1 MNCGVFGNMKKN
13 IIVLSFI
20 LMFSLILCLVFGF
33 MLNVTFEVSKN
44 SVIVYKILT
53 GFELFVKYLP
63 VFIIASFILTFSVH
77 FGQHCEGSV
86 VRFSQAMVERFKMI
100 MIFSLVLTF
109 VITMSNEVFGTLI
122 NRKKQT
128 IVEKQKILNEYLKV
142 GNNLFDNGFY
152 ERAKRYGNVALK
164 LQPNSKKAIDLID
177 RSEVEIQRQENSNLR
192 FKIYESVEDA
202 EKVDKVVINPEQI
215 NEVYSYYLKAKAAYD
230 KKEWFNAHFFAET
243 GISLA
248 TPKDPNLE
256 ELKKISNS
264 AWNNLSEYHDLEKSE
279 DQQIFDKKYEGYLA
293 LVQKDDLKAYY
304 LFKQLYMSSR
314 QMQYDPDVKFY
325 LEIAEN
331 RVNEKSFF
339 IDETFEL
346 ESFELE
352 SFENANDIYF
362 ACNYKDG
369 TKDLV
374 YFKGMTSV
382 EETGNSVQY
391 LRDLTIVTI
400 DNEGNFY
407 RKMNVP
413 YAKVLPVSVKNIS
426 PSVKQLMGIENDVET
441 IPYIMLK
448 SIERER
454 ENSEVF
460 PVYTYVDGSVG
471 NKPEYLL
478 LSMPYE
484 HFLMLE
490 KLKNDVT
497 SIPLGELLNLAR
509 ISEEYGFPQEMFSQT
524 FIDRIFYPVWI
535 LILFILI
542 ATFAWNNR
550 VGNGQYFK
558 LTWVFAFPEFLV
570 ISYTFYKLSMF
581 IFKLM
586 NFTLL
591 GIFGFLNA
599 CIAAVIVYFVIMVL
613 AGVKFLACKTRS

>member
-1 MNCGVFGNMKKN
+1 MKKN

-20 LMFSLILCLVFGF
+20 LIFSLILCLVIGF
-33 MLNVTFEVSKN
+33 VLNVPFEVSKN
-44 SVIVYKILT
+44 SVFLYKILT
-53 GFELFVKYLP
+53 GLELFVKYLP

-77 FGQHCEGSV
+77 FGQHCEGSI
-86 VRFSQAMVERFKMI
+86 VRFSQAMVERFKKI
-100 MIFSLVLTF
+100 MIFSLMLTF
-109 VITMSNEVFGTLI
+109 IITMSNEVFGTLI
-122 NRKKQT
+122 NRKKQS
-128 IVEKQKILNEYLKV
+128 IIESQKILNEYLKV
-142 GNNLFDNGFY
+142 GNNLFNNGFY
-152 ERAKRYGNVALK
+152 ERAKRYGNVALT
-164 LQPNSKKAIDLID
+164 LQPNSKEAVDLID
-177 RSEVEIQRQENSNLR
+177 RAEVEIQRNENSNLR
-192 FKIYESVEDA
+192 FKIYESVEEA

-215 NEVYSYYLKAKAAYD
+215 NEVYSYYLKAKDAYD

-256 ELKKISNS
+256 DLKKISNS
-264 AWNNLSEYHDLEKSE
+264 AWNNLSEYHNLEKNE
-279 DQQIFDKKYEGYLA
+279 EQQIFDKKYEGYLA

-314 QMQYDPDVKFY
+314 QMQSDPDVKFY

-346 ESFELE
+346 ESFE
-352 SFENANDIYF
+352 NANDIYF

-374 YFKGMTSV
+374 YFKGMTCV

-391 LRDLTIVTI
+391 LRDLTIITI

-413 YAKVLPVSVKNIS
+413 YAKVLPVSVKNIP
-426 PSVKQLMGIENDVET
+426 PSVKQLMGIEDDVES
-441 IPYIMLK
+441 IPYLMLK

-460 PVYTYVDGSVG
+460 PVYTYSDGSVG

-490 KLKNDVT
+490 NFKNNVT
-497 SIPLGELLNLAR
+497 SIPLPQLLKLAK
-509 ISEEYGFPQEMFSQT
+509 ISEQYGFLEEMFTQSCL
-524 FIDRIFYPVWI
+524 DRLFYPIWI
-535 LILFILI
+535 LILFLLI
-542 ATFAWNNR
+542 STFAWNNR
-550 VGNGQYFK
+550 VGSGQYFK
-558 LTWVFAFPEFLV
+558 LTWVFAFPEFLL
-570 ISYTFYKLSMF
+570 ISYVFYKLSMF
-581 IFKLM
+581 IFKLI

-591 GIFGFLNA
+591 GVFGFLNA
-599 CIAAVIVYFVIMVL
+599 CISALIFYLVMMVL

>member
-1 MNCGVFGNMKKN
+1 MKKN

-20 LMFSLILCLVFGF
+20 LIFSLIVCLIIGF
-33 MLNVTFEVSKN
+33 VLNVPFEVSKN
-44 SVIVYKILT
+44 SVFLYKILT
-53 GFELFVKYLP
+53 GLELFVKYLP

-77 FGQHCEGSV
+77 FGQHCEGSI
-86 VRFSQAMVERFKMI
+86 VRFSQAMVERFKKI
-100 MIFSLVLTF
+100 MIFSLMLTF
-109 VITMSNEVFGTLI
+109 IITMSNEVFGTLI
-122 NRKKQT
+122 NRKKQS
-128 IVEKQKILNEYLKV
+128 IIESQKILNEYLKV
-142 GNNLFDNGFY
+142 GNNLFNNGFY
-152 ERAKRYGNVALK
+152 ERAKRYGNVALT
-164 LQPNSKKAIDLID
+164 LQPNSKEAVDLID
-177 RSEVEIQRQENSNLR
+177 RAEVEIQRNENSNLR

-215 NEVYSYYLKAKAAYD
+215 NEVYSYYLKAKDAYD

-256 ELKKISNS
+256 DLKKISNS
-264 AWNNLSEYHDLEKSE
+264 AWNNLSEYHNLEKNE
-279 DQQIFDKKYEGYLA
+279 EQQIFDKKYEGYLA

-314 QMQYDPDVKFY
+314 QMQSDPDVKFY

-346 ESFELE
+346 ESFE
-352 SFENANDIYF
+352 NANDIYF

-374 YFKGMTSV
+374 YFKGMTCV

-391 LRDLTIVTI
+391 LRDLTIITI

-413 YAKVLPVSVKNIS
+413 YAKVLPVSVKNIP
-426 PSVKQLMGIENDVET
+426 PSVKQLMGIEDDVES
-441 IPYIMLK
+441 IPYLMLK

-460 PVYTYVDGSVG
+460 PVYTYSDGSVG

-490 KLKNDVT
+490 NFKNNVT
-497 SIPLGELLNLAR
+497 SIPLPQLLKLAK
-509 ISEEYGFPQEMFSQT
+509 ISEQYGFLEEMFTQSCL
-524 FIDRIFYPVWI
+524 DRLFYPIWI
-535 LILFILI
+535 LILFLLI
-542 ATFAWNNR
+542 STFAWNNR

-570 ISYTFYKLSMF
+570 ISYVFYKLSMF
-581 IFKLM
+581 IFKLI

-591 GIFGFLNA
+591 GVFGFLNA
-599 CIAAVIVYFVIMVL
+599 CISALIFYLVMMVL

>member
-1 MNCGVFGNMKKN
+1 MKKN

-20 LMFSLILCLVFGF
+20 LIFSLIVCLIIGF
-33 MLNVTFEVSKN
+33 VLNVPFEVSKN
-44 SVIVYKILT
+44 SVFLYKILT
-53 GFELFVKYLP
+53 GLELFVKYLP

-77 FGQHCEGSV
+77 FGQHCEGSI
-86 VRFSQAMVERFKMI
+86 VRFSQAMVERFKKI
-100 MIFSLVLTF
+100 MIFSLILTF
-109 VITMSNEVFGTLI
+109 IITMSNEVFGTLI
-122 NRKKQT
+122 NRKKQS
-128 IVEKQKILNEYLKV
+128 IIESQKILNEYLKV
-142 GNNLFDNGFY
+142 GNNLFNNGFY
-152 ERAKRYGNVALK
+152 ERAKRYGNVALT
-164 LQPNSKKAIDLID
+164 LQPNSKEAVDLID
-177 RSEVEIQRQENSNLR
+177 RAEVEIQRNENSNLR

-215 NEVYSYYLKAKAAYD
+215 NEVYSYYLKAKDAYD

-256 ELKKISNS
+256 DLKKISNS
-264 AWNNLSEYHDLEKSE
+264 AWNNLSEYHNLEKNE
-279 DQQIFDKKYEGYLA
+279 EQQIFDKKYEGYLA

-314 QMQYDPDVKFY
+314 QMQSDPDVKFY

-346 ESFELE
+346 ESFE
-352 SFENANDIYF
+352 NANDIYF

-374 YFKGMTSV
+374 YFKGMTCV

-391 LRDLTIVTI
+391 LRDLTIITI

-413 YAKVLPVSVKNIS
+413 YAKVLPVSVKNIP
-426 PSVKQLMGIENDVET
+426 PSVKQLMGIEDDVES
-441 IPYIMLK
+441 IPYLMLK

-460 PVYTYVDGSVG
+460 PVYTYSDGSVG

-490 KLKNDVT
+490 NFKNNVT
-497 SIPLGELLNLAR
+497 SIPLPQLLKLAK
-509 ISEEYGFPQEMFSQT
+509 ISEQYGFLEEMFTQSCL
-524 FIDRIFYPVWI
+524 DRLFYPIWI
-535 LILFILI
+535 LILFLLI
-542 ATFAWNNR
+542 STFAWNNR
-550 VGNGQYFK
+550 VGSGQYFK

-570 ISYTFYKLSMF
+570 ISYVFYKLSMF
-581 IFKLM
+581 IFKLI

-591 GIFGFLNA
+591 GVFGFLNA
-599 CIAAVIVYFVIMVL
+599 CISALIFYLVMMVL

>member
-304 LFKQLYMSSR
+304 IFKQLYMSSR
-314 QMQYDPDVKFY
+314 QLQSDPDVKFY

-339 IDETFEL
+339 IDET
-346 ESFELE
+346 FELE

-570 ISYTFYKLSMF
+570 ISYIFYKLSMF

-599 CIAAVIVYFVIMVL
+599 CIAAVIVYFVIMVF

>member
-1 MNCGVFGNMKKN
+1 MKKN

-20 LMFSLILCLVFGF
+20 LIFSLIVCLIIGF
-33 MLNVTFEVSKN
+33 VLNVPFEVSKN
-44 SVIVYKILT
+44 SVFLYKILT
-53 GFELFVKYLP
+53 GLELFVKYLP

-77 FGQHCEGSV
+77 FGQHCEGSI
-86 VRFSQAMVERFKMI
+86 VRFSQAMVERFKKI
-100 MIFSLVLTF
+100 MIFSLMLTF
-109 VITMSNEVFGTLI
+109 IITMSNEVFGTLI
-122 NRKKQT
+122 NRKKQS
-128 IVEKQKILNEYLKV
+128 IIESQKILNEYLKV
-142 GNNLFDNGFY
+142 GNNLFNNGFY
-152 ERAKRYGNVALK
+152 ERAKRYGNVALT
-164 LQPNSKKAIDLID
+164 LQPNSKEAVDLID
-177 RSEVEIQRQENSNLR
+177 RAEVEIQRNENSNLR

-215 NEVYSYYLKAKAAYD
+215 NEVYSYYLKAKDAYD

-256 ELKKISNS
+256 DLKKISNS
-264 AWNNLSEYHDLEKSE
+264 AWNNLSEYHNLEKNE
-279 DQQIFDKKYEGYLA
+279 EQQIFDKKYEGYLA

-314 QMQYDPDVKFY
+314 QMQSDPDVKFY

-346 ESFELE
+346 ESFE
-352 SFENANDIYF
+352 NANDIYF

-374 YFKGMTSV
+374 YFKGMTCV
-382 EETGNSVQY
+382 QETGNSVQY
-391 LRDLTIVTI
+391 LRDLTIITI

-413 YAKVLPVSVKNIS
+413 YAKVLPVSVKNIP
-426 PSVKQLMGIENDVET
+426 PSVKQLMGIEDDVES
-441 IPYIMLK
+441 IPYLMLK

-460 PVYTYVDGSVG
+460 PVYTYSDGSVG

-490 KLKNDVT
+490 NFKNNVT
-497 SIPLGELLNLAR
+497 SIPLPQLLKLAK
-509 ISEEYGFPQEMFSQT
+509 ISEQYGFLEEMFTQSCL
-524 FIDRIFYPVWI
+524 DRLFYPIWI
-535 LILFILI
+535 LILFLLI
-542 ATFAWNNR
+542 STFAWNNR
-550 VGNGQYFK
+550 VGSGQYFK
-558 LTWVFAFPEFLV
+558 LTWVFAFPEFLL
-570 ISYTFYKLSMF
+570 ISYVFYKLSMF
-581 IFKLM
+581 IFKLI

-591 GIFGFLNA
+591 GVFGFLNA
-599 CIAAVIVYFVIMVL
+599 CISALIFYLVMMVL

>member
-1 MNCGVFGNMKKN
+1 MKKN

-20 LMFSLILCLVFGF
+20 LIFSLIVCLIIGF
-33 MLNVTFEVSKN
+33 VLNVPFEVSKN
-44 SVIVYKILT
+44 SVFLYKILT
-53 GFELFVKYLP
+53 GLELFVKYLP

-77 FGQHCEGSV
+77 FGQHCEGSI
-86 VRFSQAMVERFKMI
+86 VRFSQAMVERFKKI
-100 MIFSLVLTF
+100 MIFSLMLTF
-109 VITMSNEVFGTLI
+109 IITMSNEVFGTLI
-122 NRKKQT
+122 NRKKQS
-128 IVEKQKILNEYLKV
+128 IIESQKILNEYLKV
-142 GNNLFDNGFY
+142 GNNLFNNGFY
-152 ERAKRYGNVALK
+152 ERAKRYGNVALT
-164 LQPNSKKAIDLID
+164 LQPNSKEAVDLID
-177 RSEVEIQRQENSNLR
+177 RAEVEIQRNENSNLR
-192 FKIYESVEDA
+192 FKIYESVEEA

-215 NEVYSYYLKAKAAYD
+215 NEVYSYYLKAKDAYD

-256 ELKKISNS
+256 DLKKISNS
-264 AWNNLSEYHDLEKSE
+264 AWNNLSEYHNLEKNE
-279 DQQIFDKKYEGYLA
+279 EQQIFDKKYEGYLA

-314 QMQYDPDVKFY
+314 QMQSDPDVKFY

-346 ESFELE
+346 ESFE
-352 SFENANDIYF
+352 NANDIYF

-374 YFKGMTSV
+374 YFKGMTCV
-382 EETGNSVQY
+382 QETGNSVQY
-391 LRDLTIVTI
+391 LRDLTIITI

-413 YAKVLPVSVKNIS
+413 YAKVLPVSVKNIP
-426 PSVKQLMGIENDVET
+426 PSVKQLMGIEDDVES
-441 IPYIMLK
+441 IPYLMLK

-460 PVYTYVDGSVG
+460 PVYTYSDESVG

-490 KLKNDVT
+490 NFKNNVT
-497 SIPLGELLNLAR
+497 SIPLPQLLKLAK
-509 ISEEYGFPQEMFSQT
+509 ISEQYGFLEEMFTQSCL
-524 FIDRIFYPVWI
+524 DRLFYPIWI
-535 LILFILI
+535 LILFLLI
-542 ATFAWNNR
+542 STFAWNNR
-550 VGNGQYFK
+550 VGSGQYFK
-558 LTWVFAFPEFLV
+558 LTWVFAFPEFLL
-570 ISYTFYKLSMF
+570 ISYVFYKLSMF
-581 IFKLM
+581 IFKLI

-591 GIFGFLNA
+591 GVFGFLNA
-599 CIAAVIVYFVIMVL
+599 CISALIFYLVMMIL

>member
-1 MNCGVFGNMKKN
+1 MKKN

-20 LMFSLILCLVFGF
+20 LIFSLIVCLIIGF
-33 MLNVTFEVSKN
+33 VLNVPFEVSKN
-44 SVIVYKILT
+44 SVFLYKILT
-53 GFELFVKYLP
+53 GLELFVKYLP

-77 FGQHCEGSV
+77 FGQHCEGSI
-86 VRFSQAMVERFKMI
+86 VRFSQAMVERFKKI
-100 MIFSLVLTF
+100 MIFSLMLTF
-109 VITMSNEVFGTLI
+109 IITMSNEVFGTLI
-122 NRKKQT
+122 NRKKQS
-128 IVEKQKILNEYLKV
+128 IIENQKILNEYLKV
-142 GNNLFDNGFY
+142 GNNLFNNGFY
-152 ERAKRYGNVALK
+152 ERAKRYGNVALT
-164 LQPNSKKAIDLID
+164 LQPNSKEAVDLID
-177 RSEVEIQRQENSNLR
+177 RAEVEIQRNENSNLR
-192 FKIYESVEDA
+192 FKIYESVEEA

-215 NEVYSYYLKAKAAYD
+215 NEVYSYYLKAKDAYD

-256 ELKKISNS
+256 DLKKISNS
-264 AWNNLSEYHDLEKSE
+264 AWNNLSEYHNLEKNE
-279 DQQIFDKKYEGYLA
+279 EQQIFDKKYEGYLA

-314 QMQYDPDVKFY
+314 QMQSDPDVKFY

-346 ESFELE
+346 ESFE
-352 SFENANDIYF
+352 NANDIYF

-374 YFKGMTSV
+374 YFKGMTCV

-391 LRDLTIVTI
+391 LRDLTIITI

-413 YAKVLPVSVKNIS
+413 YAKVLPVSVKNIP
-426 PSVKQLMGIENDVET
+426 PSVKQLMGIEDDVES
-441 IPYIMLK
+441 IPYLMLK

-460 PVYTYVDGSVG
+460 PVYTYSDGSVG

-490 KLKNDVT
+490 NFKNNVT
-497 SIPLGELLNLAR
+497 SIPLPQLLKLAK
-509 ISEEYGFPQEMFSQT
+509 ISEQYGFLEEMFTQSCL
-524 FIDRIFYPVWI
+524 DRLFYPIWI
-535 LILFILI
+535 LILFLLI
-542 ATFAWNNR
+542 STFAWNNR
-550 VGNGQYFK
+550 VGSGQYFK
-558 LTWVFAFPEFLV
+558 LTWVFAFPEFLL
-570 ISYTFYKLSMF
+570 ISYVFYKLSMF
-581 IFKLM
+581 IFKLI

-591 GIFGFLNA
+591 GVFGFLNA
-599 CIAAVIVYFVIMVL
+599 CISALIFYLVMMIL

>member
-314 QMQYDPDVKFY
+314 QMQSDPDVKFY

-339 IDETFEL
+339 IDET
-346 ESFELE
+346 FELE

-509 ISEEYGFPQEMFSQT
+509 ISEEYGFPQEMFSQA
-524 FIDRIFYPVWI
+524 FMDRIFYPIWI
-535 LILFILI
+535 LILFLLI

-599 CIAAVIVYFVIMVL
+599 CIAAVIVYFVIMIL

>member
-1 MNCGVFGNMKKN
+1 MKKN

-20 LMFSLILCLVFGF
+20 LIFSLIVCLIIGF
-33 MLNVTFEVSKN
+33 VLNVPFEVSKN
-44 SVIVYKILT
+44 SVFLYKILT
-53 GFELFVKYLP
+53 GLELFVKYLP

-77 FGQHCEGSV
+77 FGQHCEGSI
-86 VRFSQAMVERFKMI
+86 VRFSQAMVERFKKI
-100 MIFSLVLTF
+100 MIFSLMLTF
-109 VITMSNEVFGTLI
+109 IITMSNEVFGTLI
-122 NRKKQT
+122 NRKKQS
-128 IVEKQKILNEYLKV
+128 IIESQKILNEYLKV
-142 GNNLFDNGFY
+142 GNNLFNNGFY
-152 ERAKRYGNVALK
+152 ERAKRYGNVALT
-164 LQPNSKKAIDLID
+164 LQPNSKEAVDLID
-177 RSEVEIQRQENSNLR
+177 RAEVEIQRNENSNLR
-192 FKIYESVEDA
+192 FKIYESVEEA

-215 NEVYSYYLKAKAAYD
+215 NEVYSYYLKAKDAYD

-256 ELKKISNS
+256 DLKKISNS
-264 AWNNLSEYHDLEKSE
+264 AWNNLSEYHNLEKNE
-279 DQQIFDKKYEGYLA
+279 EQQIFDKKYEGYLA

-314 QMQYDPDVKFY
+314 QMQSDPDVKFY

-346 ESFELE
+346 ESFE
-352 SFENANDIYF
+352 NANDIYF
-362 ACNYKDG
+362 ACNYNDG

-374 YFKGMTSV
+374 YFKGMTCV
-382 EETGNSVQY
+382 QETGNSVQY
-391 LRDLTIVTI
+391 LRDLTIITI

-413 YAKVLPVSVKNIS
+413 YAKVLPVSVKNIP
-426 PSVKQLMGIENDVET
+426 PSVKQLMGIEDDVES
-441 IPYIMLK
+441 IPYLMLK

-460 PVYTYVDGSVG
+460 PVYTYSDGSVG

-490 KLKNDVT
+490 NFKNNVT
-497 SIPLGELLNLAR
+497 SIPLPQLLKLAK
-509 ISEEYGFPQEMFSQT
+509 ISEQYGFLEEMFTQSCL
-524 FIDRIFYPVWI
+524 DRLFYPIWI
-535 LILFILI
+535 LILFLLI
-542 ATFAWNNR
+542 STFAWNNR

-570 ISYTFYKLSMF
+570 ISYVFYKLSMF
-581 IFKLM
+581 IFKLI

-591 GIFGFLNA
+591 GVFGFLNA
-599 CIAAVIVYFVIMVL
+599 CISALIFYLVMMVL

>member
-1 MNCGVFGNMKKN
+1 MKKN

-20 LMFSLILCLVFGF
+20 LIFSLIVCLIIGF
-33 MLNVTFEVSKN
+33 VLNVPFEVSKN
-44 SVIVYKILT
+44 SVFLYKILT
-53 GFELFVKYLP
+53 GLELFVKYLP

-77 FGQHCEGSV
+77 FGQHCEGSI
-86 VRFSQAMVERFKMI
+86 VRFSQAMVERFKKI
-100 MIFSLVLTF
+100 MIFSLMLTF
-109 VITMSNEVFGTLI
+109 IITMSNEVFGTLI
-122 NRKKQT
+122 NRKKQS
-128 IVEKQKILNEYLKV
+128 IIESQKILNEYLKV
-142 GNNLFDNGFY
+142 GNNLFNNGFY
-152 ERAKRYGNVALK
+152 ERAKRYGNVALT
-164 LQPNSKKAIDLID
+164 LQPNSKEAVDLID
-177 RSEVEIQRQENSNLR
+177 RAEVEIQRNENSNLR

-215 NEVYSYYLKAKAAYD
+215 NEVYSYYLKAKDAYD

-256 ELKKISNS
+256 DLKKISNS
-264 AWNNLSEYHDLEKSE
+264 AWNNLSEYHNLEKNE
-279 DQQIFDKKYEGYLA
+279 EQQIFDKKFEGYLA

-314 QMQYDPDVKFY
+314 QMQSDPDVKFY

-346 ESFELE
+346 ESFE
-352 SFENANDIYF
+352 NANDIYF

-374 YFKGMTSV
+374 YFKGMTCV

-391 LRDLTIVTI
+391 LRDLTIITI

-413 YAKVLPVSVKNIS
+413 YAKVLPVSVKNIP
-426 PSVKQLMGIENDVET
+426 PSVKQLMGIEDDVES
-441 IPYIMLK
+441 IPYLMLK

-460 PVYTYVDGSVG
+460 PVYTYSDGSVG

-490 KLKNDVT
+490 NFKNNVT
-497 SIPLGELLNLAR
+497 SIPLPQLLKLAK
-509 ISEEYGFPQEMFSQT
+509 ISEQYGFLEEMFTQSCL
-524 FIDRIFYPVWI
+524 DRLFYPIWI
-535 LILFILI
+535 LILFLLI
-542 ATFAWNNR
+542 STFAWNNR
-550 VGNGQYFK
+550 VGSGQYFK

-570 ISYTFYKLSMF
+570 ISYVFYKLSMF
-581 IFKLM
+581 IFKLI

-591 GIFGFLNA
+591 GVFGFLNA
-599 CIAAVIVYFVIMVL
+599 CISALIFYLVMMVL

>member
-1 MNCGVFGNMKKN
+1 MKKN

-20 LMFSLILCLVFGF
+20 LIFSLIVCLIIGF
-33 MLNVTFEVSKN
+33 VLNVPFEVSKN
-44 SVIVYKILT
+44 SVFLYKILT
-53 GFELFVKYLP
+53 GLELFVKYLP

-77 FGQHCEGSV
+77 FGQHCEGSI
-86 VRFSQAMVERFKMI
+86 VRFSQAMVERFKKI
-100 MIFSLVLTF
+100 MIFSLMLTF
-109 VITMSNEVFGTLI
+109 IITMSNEVFGTLI
-122 NRKKQT
+122 NRKKQS
-128 IVEKQKILNEYLKV
+128 IIESQKILNEYLKV
-142 GNNLFDNGFY
+142 GNNLFNNGFY
-152 ERAKRYGNVALK
+152 ERAKRYGNVALT
-164 LQPNSKKAIDLID
+164 LQPNSKEAVDLID
-177 RSEVEIQRQENSNLR
+177 RAEVEIQRNENSNLR
-192 FKIYESVEDA
+192 FKIYESVEEA

-215 NEVYSYYLKAKAAYD
+215 NEVYSYYLKAKDAYD

-256 ELKKISNS
+256 DLKKISNS
-264 AWNNLSEYHDLEKSE
+264 AWNNLSEYHNLEKNE
-279 DQQIFDKKYEGYLA
+279 EQQIFDKKYEGYLA

-314 QMQYDPDVKFY
+314 QMQSDPDVKFY

-346 ESFELE
+346 ESFE
-352 SFENANDIYF
+352 NANDIYF
-362 ACNYKDG
+362 ACNYNDG

-374 YFKGMTSV
+374 YFKGMTCV
-382 EETGNSVQY
+382 QETGNSVQY
-391 LRDLTIVTI
+391 LRDLTIITI

-413 YAKVLPVSVKNIS
+413 YAKVLPVSVKNIP
-426 PSVKQLMGIENDVET
+426 PSVKQLMGIEDDVES
-441 IPYIMLK
+441 IPYLMLK

-460 PVYTYVDGSVG
+460 PVYTYSDGSVG

-490 KLKNDVT
+490 NFKNNVT
-497 SIPLGELLNLAR
+497 SIPLPQLLKLAK
-509 ISEEYGFPQEMFSQT
+509 ISEQYGFLEEMFTQSCL
-524 FIDRIFYPVWI
+524 DRLFYPIWI
-535 LILFILI
+535 LILFLLI
-542 ATFAWNNR
+542 STFAWNNR
-550 VGNGQYFK
+550 VGSGQYFK

-570 ISYTFYKLSMF
+570 ISYVFYKLSMF
-581 IFKLM
+581 IFKLI

-591 GIFGFLNA
+591 GVFGFLNA
-599 CIAAVIVYFVIMVL
+599 CISALIFYLVMMIL

>member
-1 MNCGVFGNMKKN
+1 MKKN

-20 LMFSLILCLVFGF
+20 LIFSLIVCLIIGF
-33 MLNVTFEVSKN
+33 VLNVPFEVSKN
-44 SVIVYKILT
+44 SVFLYKILT
-53 GFELFVKYLP
+53 GLELFVQYLP

-77 FGQHCEGSV
+77 FGQHCEGSI
-86 VRFSQAMVERFKMI
+86 VRFSQAMVERFKKI
-100 MIFSLVLTF
+100 MIFSLMLTF
-109 VITMSNEVFGTLI
+109 IITMSNEVFGTLI
-122 NRKKQT
+122 NRKKQS
-128 IVEKQKILNEYLKV
+128 IIESQKILNEYLKV
-142 GNNLFDNGFY
+142 GNNLFNNGFY
-152 ERAKRYGNVALK
+152 ERAKRYGNVALT
-164 LQPNSKKAIDLID
+164 LQPNSKEAVDLID
-177 RSEVEIQRQENSNLR
+177 RAEVEIQRNENSNLR

-215 NEVYSYYLKAKAAYD
+215 NEVYSYYLKAKDAYD

-256 ELKKISNS
+256 DLKKISNS
-264 AWNNLSEYHDLEKSE
+264 AWNNLSEYHNLEKNE
-279 DQQIFDKKYEGYLA
+279 EQQIFDKKYEGYLA

-314 QMQYDPDVKFY
+314 QMQSDPDVKFY

-346 ESFELE
+346 ESFE
-352 SFENANDIYF
+352 NANDIYF

-374 YFKGMTSV
+374 YFKGMTCV
-382 EETGNSVQY
+382 QETGNSVQY
-391 LRDLTIVTI
+391 LRDLTIITI

-413 YAKVLPVSVKNIS
+413 YAKVLPVSVKNIP
-426 PSVKQLMGIENDVET
+426 PSVKQLMGIEDDVES
-441 IPYIMLK
+441 IPYLMLK

-460 PVYTYVDGSVG
+460 PVYTYSDGSVG

-490 KLKNDVT
+490 NFKNNVT
-497 SIPLGELLNLAR
+497 SIPLPQLLKLAK
-509 ISEEYGFPQEMFSQT
+509 ISEQYGFLEEMFTQSCL
-524 FIDRIFYPVWI
+524 DRLFYPIWI
-535 LILFILI
+535 LILFLLI
-542 ATFAWNNR
+542 STFAWNNR
-550 VGNGQYFK
+550 VGSGQYFK
-558 LTWVFAFPEFLV
+558 LTWVFAFPEFLL
-570 ISYTFYKLSMF
+570 ISYVFYKLSMF
-581 IFKLM
+581 IFKLI

-591 GIFGFLNA
+591 GVFGFLNA
-599 CIAAVIVYFVIMVL
+599 CISALIFYLVMMVL

>member
-1 MNCGVFGNMKKN
+1 MKKN

-20 LMFSLILCLVFGF
+20 LIFSLIVCLIIGF
-33 MLNVTFEVSKN
+33 VLNVPFEVSKN
-44 SVIVYKILT
+44 SVFLYKILT
-53 GFELFVKYLP
+53 GLELFVKYLP

-77 FGQHCEGSV
+77 FGQHCEGSI
-86 VRFSQAMVERFKMI
+86 VRFSQAMVERFKKI
-100 MIFSLVLTF
+100 MIFSLMLTF
-109 VITMSNEVFGTLI
+109 IITMSNEVFGTLI
-122 NRKKQT
+122 NRKKQS
-128 IVEKQKILNEYLKV
+128 IIESQKILNEYLKV
-142 GNNLFDNGFY
+142 GNNLFNNGFY
-152 ERAKRYGNVALK
+152 ERAKRYGNVALT
-164 LQPNSKKAIDLID
+164 LQPNSKEAVDLID
-177 RSEVEIQRQENSNLR
+177 RAEVEIQRNENSNLR
-192 FKIYESVEDA
+192 FKIYESVEEA

-215 NEVYSYYLKAKAAYD
+215 NEVYSYYLKAKDAYD

-256 ELKKISNS
+256 DLKKISNS
-264 AWNNLSEYHDLEKSE
+264 AWNNLSEYHNLEKNE
-279 DQQIFDKKYEGYLA
+279 EQQIFDKKYEGYLA

-314 QMQYDPDVKFY
+314 QMQSDPDVKFY

-346 ESFELE
+346 ESFE
-352 SFENANDIYF
+352 NANDIYF

-374 YFKGMTSV
+374 YFKGMTCV

-391 LRDLTIVTI
+391 LRDLTIITI

-413 YAKVLPVSVKNIS
+413 YAKVLPVSVKNIP
-426 PSVKQLMGIENDVET
+426 PSVKQLMGIEDDVES
-441 IPYIMLK
+441 IPYLMLK

-460 PVYTYVDGSVG
+460 PVYTYSDGSVG

-490 KLKNDVT
+490 NFKNDVT
-497 SIPLGELLNLAR
+497 SIPLPQLLKLAK
-509 ISEEYGFPQEMFSQT
+509 ISEQYGFLEEMFTQSCL
-524 FIDRIFYPVWI
+524 DRLFYPIWI
-535 LILFILI
+535 LILFLLI
-542 ATFAWNNR
+542 STFAWNNR
-550 VGNGQYFK
+550 VGSGQYFK

-570 ISYTFYKLSMF
+570 ISYVFYKLSMF
-581 IFKLM
+581 IFKLI

-591 GIFGFLNA
+591 GVFGFLNA
-599 CIAAVIVYFVIMVL
+599 CISALIFYLVMMIL

>member
-1 MNCGVFGNMKKN
+1 MKKN

-20 LMFSLILCLVFGF
+20 LIFSLIVCLIIGF
-33 MLNVTFEVSKN
+33 VLNVPFEVSKN
-44 SVIVYKILT
+44 SVFLYKILT
-53 GFELFVKYLP
+53 GLELFVKYLP

-77 FGQHCEGSV
+77 FGQHCEGSI
-86 VRFSQAMVERFKMI
+86 VRFSQAMIERFKKI
-100 MIFSLVLTF
+100 MIFSLMLTF
-109 VITMSNEVFGTLI
+109 IITMSNEVFGTLI
-122 NRKKQT
+122 NRKKQS
-128 IVEKQKILNEYLKV
+128 IIESQKILNEYLKV
-142 GNNLFDNGFY
+142 GNNLFNNGFY
-152 ERAKRYGNVALK
+152 ERAKRYGNVALT
-164 LQPNSKKAIDLID
+164 LQPNSKEAVDLID
-177 RSEVEIQRQENSNLR
+177 RAEVEIQRNENSNLR

-215 NEVYSYYLKAKAAYD
+215 NEVYSYYLKAKDAYD

-256 ELKKISNS
+256 DLKKISNS
-264 AWNNLSEYHDLEKSE
+264 AWNNLSEYHNLEKNE
-279 DQQIFDKKYEGYLA
+279 EQQIFDKKYEGYLA

-314 QMQYDPDVKFY
+314 QMQSDPDVKFY

-346 ESFELE
+346 ESFE
-352 SFENANDIYF
+352 NANDIYF

-374 YFKGMTSV
+374 YFKGMTCV

-391 LRDLTIVTI
+391 LRDLTIITI

-413 YAKVLPVSVKNIS
+413 YAKVLPVSVKNIP
-426 PSVKQLMGIENDVET
+426 PSVKQLMGIEDDVES
-441 IPYIMLK
+441 IPYLMLK

-460 PVYTYVDGSVG
+460 PVYTYSDGSVG

-490 KLKNDVT
+490 NFKNNVT
-497 SIPLGELLNLAR
+497 SIPLPQLLKLAK
-509 ISEEYGFPQEMFSQT
+509 ISEQYGFLEEMFTQSCL
-524 FIDRIFYPVWI
+524 DRLFYPIWI
-535 LILFILI
+535 LILFLLI
-542 ATFAWNNR
+542 STFAWNNR

-570 ISYTFYKLSMF
+570 ISYVFYKLSMF
-581 IFKLM
+581 IFKLI

-591 GIFGFLNA
+591 GVFGFLNA
-599 CIAAVIVYFVIMVL
+599 CISALIFYLVMMIL

>member
-1 MNCGVFGNMKKN
+1 MKKN

-20 LMFSLILCLVFGF
+20 LIFSLIVCLIIGF
-33 MLNVTFEVSKN
+33 VLNVPFEVSKN
-44 SVIVYKILT
+44 SVFLYKILT
-53 GFELFVKYLP
+53 GLELFVQYLP

-77 FGQHCEGSV
+77 FGQHCEGSI
-86 VRFSQAMVERFKMI
+86 VRFSQAMVERFKKI
-100 MIFSLVLTF
+100 MIFSLMLTF
-109 VITMSNEVFGTLI
+109 IITMSNEVFGTLI
-122 NRKKQT
+122 NRKKQS
-128 IVEKQKILNEYLKV
+128 IIESQKILNEYLKV
-142 GNNLFDNGFY
+142 GNNLFNNGFY
-152 ERAKRYGNVALK
+152 ERAKRYGNVALT
-164 LQPNSKKAIDLID
+164 LQPNSKEAVDLID
-177 RSEVEIQRQENSNLR
+177 RAEVEIQRNENSNLR

-215 NEVYSYYLKAKAAYD
+215 NEVYSYYLKAKDAYD

-256 ELKKISNS
+256 DLKKISNS
-264 AWNNLSEYHDLEKSE
+264 AWNNLSEYHNLEKNE
-279 DQQIFDKKYEGYLA
+279 EQQIFDKKYEGYLA

-314 QMQYDPDVKFY
+314 QMQSDPDVKFY

-346 ESFELE
+346 ESFE
-352 SFENANDIYF
+352 NANDIYF

-374 YFKGMTSV
+374 YFKGMTCV

-391 LRDLTIVTI
+391 LRDLTIITI

-413 YAKVLPVSVKNIS
+413 YAKVLPVSVKNIP
-426 PSVKQLMGIENDVET
+426 PSVKQLMGIEDDVES
-441 IPYIMLK
+441 IPYLMLK

-460 PVYTYVDGSVG
+460 PVYTYSDGSVG

-490 KLKNDVT
+490 NFKNNVT
-497 SIPLGELLNLAR
+497 SIPLPQLLKLAK
-509 ISEEYGFPQEMFSQT
+509 ISEQYGFLEEMFTQSCL
-524 FIDRIFYPVWI
+524 DRLFYPIWT
-535 LILFILI
+535 LILFLLI
-542 ATFAWNNR
+542 STFAWNNR
-550 VGNGQYFK
+550 VGSGQYFK
-558 LTWVFAFPEFLV
+558 LTWVFAFPEFLL
-570 ISYTFYKLSMF
+570 ISYVFYKLSMF
-581 IFKLM
+581 IFKLI

-591 GIFGFLNA
+591 GVFGFLNA
-599 CIAAVIVYFVIMVL
+599 CISALIFYLVMMVL

>member
-1 MNCGVFGNMKKN
+1 MKKN

-20 LMFSLILCLVFGF
+20 LIFSLIVCLIIGF
-33 MLNVTFEVSKN
+33 VLNVPFEVSKN
-44 SVIVYKILT
+44 SVFLYKILT
-53 GFELFVKYLP
+53 GLELFVKYLP

-77 FGQHCEGSV
+77 FGQHCEGSI
-86 VRFSQAMVERFKMI
+86 VRFSQAMVERFKKI
-100 MIFSLVLTF
+100 MIFSLMLTF
-109 VITMSNEVFGTLI
+109 IITMSNEVFGTLI
-122 NRKKQT
+122 NRKKQS
-128 IVEKQKILNEYLKV
+128 IIESQKILNEYLKV
-142 GNNLFDNGFY
+142 GNNLFNNGFY
-152 ERAKRYGNVALK
+152 ERAKRYGNVALT
-164 LQPNSKKAIDLID
+164 LQPNSKEAVDLID
-177 RSEVEIQRQENSNLR
+177 RAEVEIQRNENSNLR

-215 NEVYSYYLKAKAAYD
+215 NEVYSYYLKAKDAYD

-256 ELKKISNS
+256 DLKKISNS
-264 AWNNLSEYHDLEKSE
+264 AWNNLSEYHNLEKNE
-279 DQQIFDKKYEGYLA
+279 EQQIFDKKYEGYLA

-314 QMQYDPDVKFY
+314 QMQSDPDVKFY

-346 ESFELE
+346 ESFE
-352 SFENANDIYF
+352 NANDIYF

-374 YFKGMTSV
+374 YFKGMTCV

-391 LRDLTIVTI
+391 LRDLTIITI

-413 YAKVLPVSVKNIS
+413 YAKVLPVSVKNIP
-426 PSVKQLMGIENDVET
+426 PSVKQLMGIEDDVES
-441 IPYIMLK
+441 IPYLMLK

-460 PVYTYVDGSVG
+460 PVYTYSDGSVG

-490 KLKNDVT
+490 NFKNNVT
-497 SIPLGELLNLAR
+497 SIPLPQLLKLAK
-509 ISEEYGFPQEMFSQT
+509 ISEQYGFLEEMFTQSCL
-524 FIDRIFYPVWI
+524 DRLFYPIWI
-535 LILFILI
+535 LILFLLI
-542 ATFAWNNR
+542 STFAWNNR
-550 VGNGQYFK
+550 VGSGQYFK

-570 ISYTFYKLSMF
+570 ISYVFYKLSMF
-581 IFKLM
+581 IFKLI

-591 GIFGFLNA
+591 GVFGFLNA
-599 CIAAVIVYFVIMVL
+599 CISALIFYLVMMVL

>member
-1 MNCGVFGNMKKN
+1 MKKN

-20 LMFSLILCLVFGF
+20 LIFSLIVCLIIGF
-33 MLNVTFEVSKN
+33 VLNVPFEVSKN
-44 SVIVYKILT
+44 SVFFYKILT
-53 GFELFVKYLP
+53 GLELFVQYLP

-77 FGQHCEGSV
+77 FGQHCEGSI
-86 VRFSQAMVERFKMI
+86 VRFSQAMVERFKKI
-100 MIFSLVLTF
+100 MIFSLMLTF
-109 VITMSNEVFGTLI
+109 IITMSNEVFGTLI
-122 NRKKQT
+122 NRKKQS
-128 IVEKQKILNEYLKV
+128 IIESQKILNEYLKV
-142 GNNLFDNGFY
+142 GNNLFNNGFY
-152 ERAKRYGNVALK
+152 ERAKRYGNVALT
-164 LQPNSKKAIDLID
+164 LQPNSKEAVDLID
-177 RSEVEIQRQENSNLR
+177 RAEVEIQRNENSNLR

-215 NEVYSYYLKAKAAYD
+215 NEVYSYYLKAKDAYD

-256 ELKKISNS
+256 DLKKISNS
-264 AWNNLSEYHDLEKSE
+264 AWNNLSEYHNLEKNE
-279 DQQIFDKKYEGYLA
+279 KQQIFDKKYEGYLA

-314 QMQYDPDVKFY
+314 QMQSDPDVKFY

-346 ESFELE
+346 ESFE
-352 SFENANDIYF
+352 NANDIYF

-374 YFKGMTSV
+374 YFKGMTCV

-391 LRDLTIVTI
+391 LRDLTIITI

-413 YAKVLPVSVKNIS
+413 YAKVLPVSVKNIP
-426 PSVKQLMGIENDVET
+426 PSVKQLMGIEDDVES
-441 IPYIMLK
+441 IPYLMLK

-460 PVYTYVDGSVG
+460 PVYTYSDGSVG

-490 KLKNDVT
+490 NFKNNVT
-497 SIPLGELLNLAR
+497 SIPLPQLLKLAK
-509 ISEEYGFPQEMFSQT
+509 ISEQYGFLEEMFTQSCL
-524 FIDRIFYPVWI
+524 DRLFYPIWI
-535 LILFILI
+535 LILFLLI
-542 ATFAWNNR
+542 STFAWNNR
-550 VGNGQYFK
+550 VGSGQYFK

-570 ISYTFYKLSMF
+570 ISYVFYKLSMF
-581 IFKLM
+581 IFKLI

-591 GIFGFLNA
+591 GVFGFLNA
-599 CIAAVIVYFVIMVL
+599 CISALIFYLVMMVL

>member
-1 MNCGVFGNMKKN
+1 MKKN

-20 LMFSLILCLVFGF
+20 LIFSLIVCLIIGF
-33 MLNVTFEVSKN
+33 VLNVPFEVSKN
-44 SVIVYKILT
+44 SVFLYKILT
-53 GFELFVKYLP
+53 GLELFVKYLP

-77 FGQHCEGSV
+77 FGQHCEGSI
-86 VRFSQAMVERFKMI
+86 VRFSQAMVERFKKI
-100 MIFSLVLTF
+100 MIFSLMLTF
-109 VITMSNEVFGTLI
+109 IITMSNEVFGTLI
-122 NRKKQT
+122 NRKKQS
-128 IVEKQKILNEYLKV
+128 IIESQKILNEYLKV
-142 GNNLFDNGFY
+142 GNNLFNNGFY
-152 ERAKRYGNVALK
+152 ERAKRYGNVALT
-164 LQPNSKKAIDLID
+164 LQPNSKEAVDLID
-177 RSEVEIQRQENSNLR
+177 RAEVEIQRNENSNLR

-215 NEVYSYYLKAKAAYD
+215 NEVYSYYLKAKDAYD

-256 ELKKISNS
+256 DLKKISNS
-264 AWNNLSEYHDLEKSE
+264 AWNNLSEYHNLEKNE
-279 DQQIFDKKYEGYLA
+279 EQQIFDKKYEGYLA

-314 QMQYDPDVKFY
+314 QMQSDPDVKFY

-346 ESFELE
+346 ESFE
-352 SFENANDIYF
+352 NANDIYF

-374 YFKGMTSV
+374 YFKGMTCV
-382 EETGNSVQY
+382 QETGNSVQY
-391 LRDLTIVTI
+391 LRDLTIITI

-413 YAKVLPVSVKNIS
+413 YAKVLPVSVKNIP
-426 PSVKQLMGIENDVET
+426 PSVKQLMGIEDDVES
-441 IPYIMLK
+441 IPYLMLK

-460 PVYTYVDGSVG
+460 PVYTYSDGSVG

-490 KLKNDVT
+490 NFKNNVT
-497 SIPLGELLNLAR
+497 SIPLPQLLKLAK
-509 ISEEYGFPQEMFSQT
+509 ISEQYGFLEEMFTQSCL
-524 FIDRIFYPVWI
+524 DRLFYPIWI
-535 LILFILI
+535 LILFLLI
-542 ATFAWNNR
+542 STFAWNNR
-550 VGNGQYFK
+550 VGSGQYFK

-570 ISYTFYKLSMF
+570 ISYVFYKLSMF
-581 IFKLM
+581 IFKLI

-591 GIFGFLNA
+591 GVFGFLNA
-599 CIAAVIVYFVIMVL
+599 CISALIFYLVMMVL

>member
-1 MNCGVFGNMKKN
+1 MKKN

-20 LMFSLILCLVFGF
+20 LIFSLIVCLIIGF
-33 MLNVTFEVSKN
+33 VLNVPFEVSKN
-44 SVIVYKILT
+44 SVFLYKILT
-53 GFELFVKYLP
+53 GLELFVKYLP

-77 FGQHCEGSV
+77 FGQHCEGSII
-86 VRFSQAMVERFKMI
+86 RFSQAMVERFKKI
-100 MIFSLVLTF
+100 MIFSLMLTF
-109 VITMSNEVFGTLI
+109 IITMSNEVFGTLI
-122 NRKKQT
+122 NRKKQS
-128 IVEKQKILNEYLKV
+128 IIESQKILNEYLKV
-142 GNNLFDNGFY
+142 GNNLFNNGFY
-152 ERAKRYGNVALK
+152 ERAKRYGNVALT
-164 LQPNSKKAIDLID
+164 LQPNSKEAVDLID
-177 RSEVEIQRQENSNLR
+177 RAEVEIQRNENSNLR

-215 NEVYSYYLKAKAAYD
+215 NEVYSYYLKAKDAYD

-248 TPKDPNLE
+248 TSKDPNLE
-256 ELKKISNS
+256 DLKKISNS
-264 AWNNLSEYHDLEKSE
+264 AWNNLSEYHNLEKNE
-279 DQQIFDKKYEGYLA
+279 EQQIFDKKYEGYLA

-314 QMQYDPDVKFY
+314 QMQSDPDVKFY

-346 ESFELE
+346 ESFE
-352 SFENANDIYF
+352 NANDIYF

-374 YFKGMTSV
+374 YFKGMTCV

-391 LRDLTIVTI
+391 LRDLTIITI

-413 YAKVLPVSVKNIS
+413 YAKVLPVSVKNIP
-426 PSVKQLMGIENDVET
+426 PSVKQLMGIEDDVES
-441 IPYIMLK
+441 IPYLMLK

-460 PVYTYVDGSVG
+460 PVYTYSDGSVG

-490 KLKNDVT
+490 NFKNNVT
-497 SIPLGELLNLAR
+497 SIPLPQLLKLAK
-509 ISEEYGFPQEMFSQT
+509 ISEQYGFLEEMFTQSCL
-524 FIDRIFYPVWI
+524 DRLFYPIWI
-535 LILFILI
+535 LILFLLI
-542 ATFAWNNR
+542 STFAWNNR

-570 ISYTFYKLSMF
+570 ISYVFYKLSMF
-581 IFKLM
+581 IFKLI

-591 GIFGFLNA
+591 GVFGFLNA
-599 CIAAVIVYFVIMVL
+599 CISALIFYLVMMIL

>member
-1 MNCGVFGNMKKN
+1 MKKN

-20 LMFSLILCLVFGF
+20 LIFSLIVCLIIGF
-33 MLNVTFEVSKN
+33 VLNVPFEVSKN
-44 SVIVYKILT
+44 SVFLYKILT
-53 GFELFVKYLP
+53 GLELFVKYLP
-63 VFIIASFILTFSVH
+63 VFIIAAFILTFSVH
-77 FGQHCEGSV
+77 FGHHCEGSI
-86 VRFSQAMVERFKMI
+86 VRFSQAMVERFKKI
-100 MIFSLVLTF
+100 MIFSLMLTF
-109 VITMSNEVFGTLI
+109 IITMSNEVFGTLI
-122 NRKKQT
+122 NRKKQS
-128 IVEKQKILNEYLKV
+128 IIESQKILNEYLKV
-142 GNNLFDNGFY
+142 GNNLFNNGFY
-152 ERAKRYGNVALK
+152 ERAKRYGNVALT
-164 LQPNSKKAIDLID
+164 LQPNSKEAVDLID
-177 RSEVEIQRQENSNLR
+177 RAEVEIQRNENSNLR

-215 NEVYSYYLKAKAAYD
+215 NEVYSYYLKAKDAYD

-256 ELKKISNS
+256 DLKKISNS
-264 AWNNLSEYHDLEKSE
+264 AWNNLSEYHNLEKNE
-279 DQQIFDKKYEGYLA
+279 EQQIFDKKYEGYLA

-314 QMQYDPDVKFY
+314 QMQSDPDVKFY

-346 ESFELE
+346 ESFE
-352 SFENANDIYF
+352 NANDIYF

-374 YFKGMTSV
+374 YFKGMTCV
-382 EETGNSVQY
+382 QETGNSVQY
-391 LRDLTIVTI
+391 LRDLTIITI

-413 YAKVLPVSVKNIS
+413 YAKVLPVSVKNIP
-426 PSVKQLMGIENDVET
+426 PSVKQLMGIEDDVES
-441 IPYIMLK
+441 IPYLMLK

-460 PVYTYVDGSVG
+460 PVYTYSDGSVG

-490 KLKNDVT
+490 NFKNNVT
-497 SIPLGELLNLAR
+497 SIPLPQLLKLAK
-509 ISEEYGFPQEMFSQT
+509 ISEQYGFLEEMFTQSCL
-524 FIDRIFYPVWI
+524 DRLFYPIWI
-535 LILFILI
+535 LILFLLI
-542 ATFAWNNR
+542 STFAWNNR
-550 VGNGQYFK
+550 VGSGQYFK

-570 ISYTFYKLSMF
+570 ISYVFYKLSMF
-581 IFKLM
+581 IFKLI

-591 GIFGFLNA
+591 GVFGFLNA
-599 CIAAVIVYFVIMVL
+599 CISALIFYLVMMVL

>member
-1 MNCGVFGNMKKN
+1 MKKN

-20 LMFSLILCLVFGF
+20 LIFSLIVCLIIGF
-33 MLNVTFEVSKN
+33 VLNVPFEVSKN
-44 SVIVYKILT
+44 SVFLYKILT
-53 GFELFVKYLP
+53 GLELFVKYLP

-77 FGQHCEGSV
+77 FGQHCEGSI
-86 VRFSQAMVERFKMI
+86 VRFSQAMVERFKKI
-100 MIFSLVLTF
+100 MIFSLMLTF
-109 VITMSNEVFGTLI
+109 IITMSNEVFGTLI
-122 NRKKQT
+122 NRKKQS
-128 IVEKQKILNEYLKV
+128 IIESQKILNEYLKV
-142 GNNLFDNGFY
+142 GNNLFNNGFY
-152 ERAKRYGNVALK
+152 ERAKRYGNVALT
-164 LQPNSKKAIDLID
+164 LQPNSKEAVDLID
-177 RSEVEIQRQENSNLR
+177 RAEVEIQRNENSNLR
-192 FKIYESVEDA
+192 FKIYESVEEA

-215 NEVYSYYLKAKAAYD
+215 NEVYSYYLKAKDAYD

-256 ELKKISNS
+256 DLKKISNS
-264 AWNNLSEYHDLEKSE
+264 AWNNLSEYHNIEKNE
-279 DQQIFDKKYEGYLA
+279 EQQIFDKKYEGYLA

-314 QMQYDPDVKFY
+314 QMQSDPDVKFY

-346 ESFELE
+346 ESFE
-352 SFENANDIYF
+352 NANDIYF
-362 ACNYKDG
+362 ACNYNDG

-374 YFKGMTSV
+374 YFKGMTCV
-382 EETGNSVQY
+382 QETGNSVQY
-391 LRDLTIVTI
+391 LRDLTIITI

-413 YAKVLPVSVKNIS
+413 YAKVLPVSVKNIP
-426 PSVKQLMGIENDVET
+426 PSVKQLMGIEDDVES
-441 IPYIMLK
+441 IPYLMLK

-460 PVYTYVDGSVG
+460 PVYTYSDGSVG

-490 KLKNDVT
+490 NFKNNVT
-497 SIPLGELLNLAR
+497 SIPLPQLLKLAK
-509 ISEEYGFPQEMFSQT
+509 ISEQYGFLEEMFTQSCL
-524 FIDRIFYPVWI
+524 DRLFYPIWI
-535 LILFILI
+535 LILFLLI
-542 ATFAWNNR
+542 STFAWNNR
-550 VGNGQYFK
+550 VGSGQYFK
-558 LTWVFAFPEFLV
+558 LTWVFAFPEFLL
-570 ISYTFYKLSMF
+570 ISYVFYKLSMF
-581 IFKLM
+581 IFKLI

-591 GIFGFLNA
+591 GVFGFLNA
-599 CIAAVIVYFVIMVL
+599 CISALIFYLVMMVL

>member
-1 MNCGVFGNMKKN
+1 MKRN
-13 IIVLSFI
+13 IIVLSFV
-20 LMFSLILCLVFGF
+20 LTFSLIACVVIGF
-33 MLNVTFEVSKN
+33 VLDVPFEVSKN
-44 SVIVYKILT
+44 SVFLYKILT
-53 GFELFVKYLP
+53 GLELFVKYLP

-77 FGQHCEGSV
+77 FGQHCEGSII
-86 VRFSQAMVERFKMI
+86 RFSQAMVERFKKI
-100 MIFSLVLTF
+100 MIFSLMLTF
-109 VITMSNEVFGTLI
+109 IITMSNEVFGTLI
-122 NRKKQT
+122 NRKKQS
-128 IVEKQKILNEYLKV
+128 IIESQKILNEYLKV
-142 GNNLFDNGFY
+142 GNNLFNNGFY
-152 ERAKRYGNVALK
+152 ERAKRYGNVALT
-164 LQPNSKKAIDLID
+164 LQPNSKEAVDLID
-177 RSEVEIQRQENSNLR
+177 RAEVEIQRNENSNLR
-192 FKIYESVEDA
+192 FKIYESVEEA

-215 NEVYSYYLKAKAAYD
+215 NEVYSYYLKAKDAYD

-256 ELKKISNS
+256 DLKKISNS
-264 AWNNLSEYHDLEKSE
+264 AWNNLSEYHNLEKNE
-279 DQQIFDKKYEGYLA
+279 EQQIFDKKYEGYLA

-314 QMQYDPDVKFY
+314 QMQSDPDVKFY

-346 ESFELE
+346 ESFE
-352 SFENANDIYF
+352 NANDIYF

-374 YFKGMTSV
+374 YFKGMTCV

-391 LRDLTIVTI
+391 LRDLTIITI

-413 YAKVLPVSVKNIS
+413 YAKVLPVSVKNIP
-426 PSVKQLMGIENDVET
+426 PSVKQWMGSEDDVES
-441 IPYIMLK
+441 IPYLMLK

-460 PVYTYVDGSVG
+460 PVYTYSDGSVG

-478 LSMPYE
+478 FSMPYE

-490 KLKNDVT
+490 NFKNNVT
-497 SIPLGELLNLAR
+497 SIPLPQLLKLAK
-509 ISEEYGFPQEMFSQT
+509 ISEQYGFLEEMFTQSCL
-524 FIDRIFYPVWI
+524 DRLFYPIWI
-535 LILFILI
+535 LILFLLI
-542 ATFAWNNR
+542 STFAWNNR
-550 VGNGQYFK
+550 VGSGQYFK

-570 ISYTFYKLSMF
+570 ISYVFYKLSMF
-581 IFKLM
+581 IFKLI

-591 GIFGFLNA
+591 GVFGFLNA
-599 CIAAVIVYFVIMVL
+599 CISALIFYLVMMVL

>member
-1 MNCGVFGNMKKN
+1 MKKN

-20 LMFSLILCLVFGF
+20 LIFSLIVCLIIGF
-33 MLNVTFEVSKN
+33 VLNVPFEVSKN
-44 SVIVYKILT
+44 SVFLYKILT
-53 GFELFVKYLP
+53 GLELFVKYLP

-77 FGQHCEGSV
+77 FGQHCEGSII
-86 VRFSQAMVERFKMI
+86 RFSQAMVERFKKI
-100 MIFSLVLTF
+100 MIFSLMLTF
-109 VITMSNEVFGTLI
+109 IITMSNEVFGTLI
-122 NRKKQT
+122 NRKKQS
-128 IVEKQKILNEYLKV
+128 IIESQKILNEYLKV
-142 GNNLFDNGFY
+142 GNNLFNNGFY
-152 ERAKRYGNVALK
+152 ERAKRYGNVALT
-164 LQPNSKKAIDLID
+164 LQPNSKEAVDLID
-177 RSEVEIQRQENSNLR
+177 RAEVEIQRNENSNLR

-215 NEVYSYYLKAKAAYD
+215 NEVYSYYLKAKDAYD

-256 ELKKISNS
+256 DLKKISNS
-264 AWNNLSEYHDLEKSE
+264 AWNNLGEYHNLEKNE
-279 DQQIFDKKYEGYLA
+279 EQQIFDKKYEGYLA

-314 QMQYDPDVKFY
+314 QMQSDPDVRFY

-339 IDETFEL
+339 IDET
-346 ESFELE
+346 FELE

-374 YFKGMTSV
+374 YFKGMTCV
-382 EETGNSVQY
+382 QETGNSVQY
-391 LRDLTIVTI
+391 LRDLTIITI

-413 YAKVLPVSVKNIS
+413 YAKVLPVSVINIP
-426 PSVKQLMGIENDVET
+426 PSVKQLMGIEDDVES
-441 IPYIMLK
+441 IPYLMLK

-460 PVYTYVDGSVG
+460 PVYTYSDGSVG

-490 KLKNDVT
+490 NFKNNVT
-497 SIPLGELLNLAR
+497 SIPLPQLLKLAK
-509 ISEEYGFPQEMFSQT
+509 ISEQYGFLEEMFTQSCL
-524 FIDRIFYPVWI
+524 DRLFYPIWI
-535 LILFILI
+535 LILFLLI
-542 ATFAWNNR
+542 STFAWNNR
-550 VGNGQYFK
+550 VGSGQYFK
-558 LTWVFAFPEFLV
+558 LTWVFAFPEFLL
-570 ISYTFYKLSMF
+570 ISYVFYKLSMF
-581 IFKLM
+581 IFKLI

-591 GIFGFLNA
+591 GVFGFLNA
-599 CIAAVIVYFVIMVL
+599 CISALIFYLVMMVL

>member
-1 MNCGVFGNMKKN
+1 MKKN

-20 LMFSLILCLVFGF
+20 LIFSLIVCLIIGF
-33 MLNVTFEVSKN
+33 VLNVPFEVSKN
-44 SVIVYKILT
+44 SVFLYKILT
-53 GFELFVKYLP
+53 GLELFVKYLP

-86 VRFSQAMVERFKMI
+86 VRFSQAMVERFKKI
-100 MIFSLVLTF
+100 MIFSLMLTF
-109 VITMSNEVFGTLI
+109 IITMSNEVFGTLI
-122 NRKKQT
+122 NRKKQS
-128 IVEKQKILNEYLKV
+128 IIESQKILNEYLKV
-142 GNNLFDNGFY
+142 GNNLFNNGFY
-152 ERAKRYGNVALK
+152 ERAKRYGNVALT
-164 LQPNSKKAIDLID
+164 LQPNSKEAVDLID
-177 RSEVEIQRQENSNLR
+177 RAEVEIQRNENSNLR
-192 FKIYESVEDA
+192 FKIYESVEEA

-215 NEVYSYYLKAKAAYD
+215 NEVYSYYLKAKDAYD

-256 ELKKISNS
+256 DLKKISNS
-264 AWNNLSEYHDLEKSE
+264 AWNNLSEYHNLEKNE
-279 DQQIFDKKYEGYLA
+279 EQQIFDKKYEGYLA

-314 QMQYDPDVKFY
+314 QMQSDPDVKFY

-346 ESFELE
+346 ESFE
-352 SFENANDIYF
+352 NVNDIYF

-374 YFKGMTSV
+374 YFKGMTCV

-391 LRDLTIVTI
+391 LRDLTIITI

-413 YAKVLPVSVKNIS
+413 YAKVLPVSVKNIP
-426 PSVKQLMGIENDVET
+426 PSVKQLMGIEDDVES
-441 IPYIMLK
+441 IPYLMLK

-460 PVYTYVDGSVG
+460 PVYTYSDGSVG

-490 KLKNDVT
+490 NFKNNVT
-497 SIPLGELLNLAR
+497 SIPLPQLLKLAK
-509 ISEEYGFPQEMFSQT
+509 ISEQYGFLEEMFTQSCL
-524 FIDRIFYPVWI
+524 DRLFYPIWI
-535 LILFILI
+535 LILFLLI
-542 ATFAWNNR
+542 STFAWNNR
-550 VGNGQYFK
+550 VGSGQYFK

-570 ISYTFYKLSMF
+570 ISYVFYKLSMF
-581 IFKLM
+581 IFKLI

-591 GIFGFLNA
+591 GVFGFLNA
-599 CIAAVIVYFVIMVL
+599 CISALIFYLVMMVL

>member
-1 MNCGVFGNMKKN
+1 MKKN

-20 LMFSLILCLVFGF
+20 LIFSLIVCLIIGF
-33 MLNVTFEVSKN
+33 VLNVPFEVSKN
-44 SVIVYKILT
+44 SVFLYKILT
-53 GFELFVKYLP
+53 GLELFVKYLP

-77 FGQHCEGSV
+77 FGQHCEGSI
-86 VRFSQAMVERFKMI
+86 VRFSQAMVERFKKI
-100 MIFSLVLTF
+100 MIFSLMLTF
-109 VITMSNEVFGTLI
+109 IITMSNEVFGTLI
-122 NRKKQT
+122 NRKKQS
-128 IVEKQKILNEYLKV
+128 IIESQKILNEYLKV
-142 GNNLFDNGFY
+142 GNNLFNNGFY
-152 ERAKRYGNVALK
+152 ERAKRYGNVALT
-164 LQPNSKKAIDLID
+164 LQPNSKEAVDLID
-177 RSEVEIQRQENSNLR
+177 RAEVEIQRNENSNLR
-192 FKIYESVEDA
+192 FKIYESVEEA

-215 NEVYSYYLKAKAAYD
+215 NEVYSYYLKAKDAYD

-256 ELKKISNS
+256 DLKKISNS
-264 AWNNLSEYHDLEKSE
+264 AWNNLSEYHNLEKNE
-279 DQQIFDKKYEGYLA
+279 EQQIFDKKYEGYLA

-314 QMQYDPDVKFY
+314 QMQSDPDVKFY

-346 ESFELE
+346 ESFE
-352 SFENANDIYF
+352 NANDIYF

-374 YFKGMTSV
+374 YFKGMTCV

-391 LRDLTIVTI
+391 LRDLTIITI

-413 YAKVLPVSVKNIS
+413 YAKVLPVSVKNIP
-426 PSVKQLMGIENDVET
+426 PSVKQLMGIEDDVES
-441 IPYIMLK
+441 IPYLMLK

-460 PVYTYVDGSVG
+460 PVYTYSDGSVG

-490 KLKNDVT
+490 NFKNNVT
-497 SIPLGELLNLAR
+497 SIPLPQLLKLAK
-509 ISEEYGFPQEMFSQT
+509 ISEQYGFLEEMFTQSCL
-524 FIDRIFYPVWI
+524 DRLFYPIWI
-535 LILFILI
+535 LILFLLI
-542 ATFAWNNR
+542 STFAWNNR
-550 VGNGQYFK
+550 VGSGQYFK

-570 ISYTFYKLSMF
+570 ISYVFYKLSMF
-581 IFKLM
+581 IFKLI

-591 GIFGFLNA
+591 GVFGFLNA
-599 CIAAVIVYFVIMVL
+599 CISALIFYLVMMVL

>member
-1 MNCGVFGNMKKN
+1 MKKN

-33 MLNVTFEVSKN
+33 MLNVPFEVSKN

-264 AWNNLSEYHDLEKSE
+264 AWNNLSEYHDLEKSQ

-314 QMQYDPDVKFY
+314 QMQSDPDVKFY

-339 IDETFEL
+339 IDET
-346 ESFELE
+346 FELE

-454 ENSEVF
+454 EDSEVF

-599 CIAAVIVYFVIMVL
+599 CIAAVIVYFVIMIL

>member
-1 MNCGVFGNMKKN
+1 MKKN

-20 LMFSLILCLVFGF
+20 LIFSLIVCLIIGF
-33 MLNVTFEVSKN
+33 VLNVPFEVSKN
-44 SVIVYKILT
+44 SVFLYKILT
-53 GFELFVKYLP
+53 GLELFVKYLP

-77 FGQHCEGSV
+77 FGQHCEGSI
-86 VRFSQAMVERFKMI
+86 VRFSQAMVERFKKI
-100 MIFSLVLTF
+100 MIFSLMLTF
-109 VITMSNEVFGTLI
+109 IITMSNEVFGTLI
-122 NRKKQT
+122 NRKKQS
-128 IVEKQKILNEYLKV
+128 IIESQKILNEYLKV
-142 GNNLFDNGFY
+142 GNNLFNNGFY
-152 ERAKRYGNVALK
+152 ERAKRYGNVALT
-164 LQPNSKKAIDLID
+164 LQPNSKEAVDLID
-177 RSEVEIQRQENSNLR
+177 RAEVEIQRNENSNLR
-192 FKIYESVEDA
+192 FKIYETVEEA

-215 NEVYSYYLKAKAAYD
+215 NEVYSYYLKAKDAYD

-256 ELKKISNS
+256 DLKKISNS
-264 AWNNLSEYHDLEKSE
+264 AWNNLSEYHNLEKNE
-279 DQQIFDKKYEGYLA
+279 EQQIFDKKYEGYLA

-314 QMQYDPDVKFY
+314 QMQSDPDVKFY

-346 ESFELE
+346 ESFE
-352 SFENANDIYF
+352 NANDIYF

-374 YFKGMTSV
+374 YFKGMTCV

-391 LRDLTIVTI
+391 LRDLTIITI

-413 YAKVLPVSVKNIS
+413 YAKVLPVSVKNIP
-426 PSVKQLMGIENDVET
+426 PSVKQLMGIEDDVES
-441 IPYIMLK
+441 IPYLMLK

-460 PVYTYVDGSVG
+460 PVYTYSDGSVG

-490 KLKNDVT
+490 NFKNNVT
-497 SIPLGELLNLAR
+497 SIPLPQLLKLAK
-509 ISEEYGFPQEMFSQT
+509 ISEQYGFLEEMFTQSCL
-524 FIDRIFYPVWI
+524 DRLFYPIWI
-535 LILFILI
+535 LILFLLI
-542 ATFAWNNR
+542 STFAWNNR

-570 ISYTFYKLSMF
+570 ISYVFYKLSMF
-581 IFKLM
+581 IFKLI

-591 GIFGFLNA
+591 GVFGFLNA
-599 CIAAVIVYFVIMVL
+599 CISALIFYLVMMVL

>member
-122 NRKKQT
+122 NRRKQT

-339 IDETFEL
+339 IDET
-346 ESFELE
+346 FELE

-599 CIAAVIVYFVIMVL
+599 CIAAVIVYFVIMIL

>member
-1 MNCGVFGNMKKN
+1 MKKN

-20 LMFSLILCLVFGF
+20 LIFSLIVCLIIGF
-33 MLNVTFEVSKN
+33 VLNVPFEVSKN
-44 SVIVYKILT
+44 SVFLYKILT
-53 GFELFVKYLP
+53 GLELFVKYLP

-77 FGQHCEGSV
+77 FGQHCEGSI
-86 VRFSQAMVERFKMI
+86 VRFSQAMVERFKKI
-100 MIFSLVLTF
+100 MIFSLMLTF
-109 VITMSNEVFGTLI
+109 IITMSNEVFGTLI
-122 NRKKQT
+122 NRKKQS
-128 IVEKQKILNEYLKV
+128 IIESQKILNEYLKV
-142 GNNLFDNGFY
+142 GNNLFNNGFY
-152 ERAKRYGNVALK
+152 ERAKRYGNVALT
-164 LQPNSKKAIDLID
+164 LQPNSKEAVDLID
-177 RSEVEIQRQENSNLR
+177 RAEVEIQRNENSNLR
-192 FKIYESVEDA
+192 FKIYESVEEA

-215 NEVYSYYLKAKAAYD
+215 NEVYSYYLKAKDAYD

-256 ELKKISNS
+256 DLKKISNS
-264 AWNNLSEYHDLEKSE
+264 AWNNLSEYHNLEKNE
-279 DQQIFDKKYEGYLA
+279 EQQIFDKKYEGYLA

-314 QMQYDPDVKFY
+314 QMQSDPDVKFY

-346 ESFELE
+346 ESFE
-352 SFENANDIYF
+352 NANDIYF

-374 YFKGMTSV
+374 YFKGMTCV

-391 LRDLTIVTI
+391 LRDLTIITI

-413 YAKVLPVSVKNIS
+413 YAKVLPVSVKNIP
-426 PSVKQLMGIENDVET
+426 PSVKQLMGIEDDVES
-441 IPYIMLK
+441 IPYLMLK

-460 PVYTYVDGSVG
+460 PVYTYSDGSVG

-490 KLKNDVT
+490 NFKNNVT
-497 SIPLGELLNLAR
+497 SIPLPQLLKLAK
-509 ISEEYGFPQEMFSQT
+509 ISEQYGFLEEMFTQSCL
-524 FIDRIFYPVWI
+524 DRLFYPIWI
-535 LILFILI
+535 LILFLLI
-542 ATFAWNNR
+542 STFAWNNR

-570 ISYTFYKLSMF
+570 ISYVFYKLSMF
-581 IFKLM
+581 IFKLI

-591 GIFGFLNA
+591 GVFGFLNA
-599 CIAAVIVYFVIMVL
+599 CISALIFYLVMMVL

>member
-1 MNCGVFGNMKKN
+1 MKKN

-20 LMFSLILCLVFGF
+20 LIFSLIVCLIIGF
-33 MLNVTFEVSKN
+33 VLNVPFEVSKN
-44 SVIVYKILT
+44 SVFLYKILT
-53 GFELFVKYLP
+53 GLELFVKYLP

-77 FGQHCEGSV
+77 FGQHCEGSI
-86 VRFSQAMVERFKMI
+86 VRFSQAMVERFKKI
-100 MIFSLVLTF
+100 MIFSLMLTF
-109 VITMSNEVFGTLI
+109 IITMSNEVFGTLI
-122 NRKKQT
+122 NRKKQS
-128 IVEKQKILNEYLKV
+128 IIESQKILNEYLKV
-142 GNNLFDNGFY
+142 GNNLFNNGFY
-152 ERAKRYGNVALK
+152 ERAKRYGNVALT
-164 LQPNSKKAIDLID
+164 LQPNSKEAVDLID
-177 RSEVEIQRQENSNLR
+177 RAEVEIQRNENSNLR

-215 NEVYSYYLKAKAAYD
+215 NEVYSYYLKAKDAYD

-256 ELKKISNS
+256 DLKKISNS
-264 AWNNLSEYHDLEKSE
+264 AWNNLSEYHNLEKNE
-279 DQQIFDKKYEGYLA
+279 EQQIFDKKYEGYLA

-314 QMQYDPDVKFY
+314 QMQSDPDVKFY

-346 ESFELE
+346 ESFE
-352 SFENANDIYF
+352 NANDIYF

-374 YFKGMTSV
+374 YFKGMTCV
-382 EETGNSVQY
+382 QETGNSVQY
-391 LRDLTIVTI
+391 LRDLTIITI

-413 YAKVLPVSVKNIS
+413 YAKVLPVSVKNIP
-426 PSVKQLMGIENDVET
+426 PSVKQLMGIEDDVES
-441 IPYIMLK
+441 IPYLMLK

-460 PVYTYVDGSVG
+460 PVYTYSDGSVG

-490 KLKNDVT
+490 NFKNNVT
-497 SIPLGELLNLAR
+497 SIPLPQLLKLAK
-509 ISEEYGFPQEMFSQT
+509 ISEQYGFLEEMFTQSCL
-524 FIDRIFYPVWI
+524 DRLFYPIWI
-535 LILFILI
+535 LILFLLI
-542 ATFAWNNR
+542 STFAWNNR
-550 VGNGQYFK
+550 VGSGQYFK

-570 ISYTFYKLSMF
+570 ISYVFYKLSMF
-581 IFKLM
+581 IFKLI

-591 GIFGFLNA
+591 GVFGFLNA
-599 CIAAVIVYFVIMVL
+599 CISALIFYLVMMIL

>member
-1 MNCGVFGNMKKN
+1 
-13 IIVLSFI
+13 
-20 LMFSLILCLVFGF
+20 MFSLILCLVFGF
-33 MLNVTFEVSKN
+33 MLNVPFEVSKN

-314 QMQYDPDVKFY
+314 QMQSDPDVKFY

-331 RVNEKSFF
+331 RINEKSFF
-339 IDETFEL
+339 IDET
-346 ESFELE
+346 FELE

-454 ENSEVF
+454 EDSEVF

-509 ISEEYGFPQEMFSQT
+509 ISEEYGFPQEMFSQA
-524 FIDRIFYPVWI
+524 FMDRIFYPIWI
-535 LILFILI
+535 LILFLLI

-570 ISYTFYKLSMF
+570 ISYIFYKLSMF

-599 CIAAVIVYFVIMVL
+599 CIAAVIVYFVIMVF

>member
-1 MNCGVFGNMKKN
+1 MKKN
-13 IIVLSFI
+13 ITVLSFI
-20 LMFSLILCLVFGF
+20 LIFSLIVCLIIGF
-33 MLNVTFEVSKN
+33 VLNVPFEVSKN
-44 SVIVYKILT
+44 SVFLYKILT
-53 GFELFVKYLP
+53 GLELFVQYLP

-77 FGQHCEGSV
+77 FGQHCEGSI
-86 VRFSQAMVERFKMI
+86 VRFSQAMVERFKKI
-100 MIFSLVLTF
+100 MIFSLMLTF
-109 VITMSNEVFGTLI
+109 IITMSNEVFGTLI
-122 NRKKQT
+122 NRKKQS
-128 IVEKQKILNEYLKV
+128 IIESHKILNEYLKV
-142 GNNLFDNGFY
+142 GNNLFNNGFY
-152 ERAKRYGNVALK
+152 ERAKRYGNVALT
-164 LQPNSKKAIDLID
+164 LQPNSKEAVDLID
-177 RSEVEIQRQENSNLR
+177 RAEVEIQRNENSNLR
-192 FKIYESVEDA
+192 FKIYESVEEA

-215 NEVYSYYLKAKAAYD
+215 NEVYSYYLKAKDAYD

-256 ELKKISNS
+256 DLKKISNS
-264 AWNNLSEYHDLEKSE
+264 AWNNLSEYHNLEKNE
-279 DQQIFDKKYEGYLA
+279 EQQIFDKKYEGYLA

-314 QMQYDPDVKFY
+314 QMQSDPDVKFY

-346 ESFELE
+346 ESFE
-352 SFENANDIYF
+352 NANDIYF

-374 YFKGMTSV
+374 YFKGMTCV

-391 LRDLTIVTI
+391 LRDLTIITI

-413 YAKVLPVSVKNIS
+413 YAKVLPVSVKNIP
-426 PSVKQLMGIENDVET
+426 PSVKQLMGIEDDVES
-441 IPYIMLK
+441 IPYLMLK

-460 PVYTYVDGSVG
+460 PVYTYSDGSVG

-490 KLKNDVT
+490 NFKNNVT
-497 SIPLGELLNLAR
+497 SIPLPQLLKLAK
-509 ISEEYGFPQEMFSQT
+509 ISEQYGFLEEMFTQSCL
-524 FIDRIFYPVWI
+524 DRLFYPIWI
-535 LILFILI
+535 LILFLLI
-542 ATFAWNNR
+542 STFAWNNR
-550 VGNGQYFK
+550 VGSGQYFK

-570 ISYTFYKLSMF
+570 ISYVFYKLSMF
-581 IFKLM
+581 IFKLI

-591 GIFGFLNA
+591 GVFGFLNA
-599 CIAAVIVYFVIMVL
+599 CISALIFYLVMMVL

>member
-1 MNCGVFGNMKKN
+1 MKKN

-20 LMFSLILCLVFGF
+20 LIFSLIVCLIIGF
-33 MLNVTFEVSKN
+33 VLNVPFEVSKN
-44 SVIVYKILT
+44 SVFLYKILT
-53 GFELFVKYLP
+53 GLELFVKYLP

-77 FGQHCEGSV
+77 FGQHCEGSI
-86 VRFSQAMVERFKMI
+86 VRFSQAMVERFKKI
-100 MIFSLVLTF
+100 MIFSLMLTF
-109 VITMSNEVFGTLI
+109 IITMSNEVFGTLI
-122 NRKKQT
+122 NRKKQS
-128 IVEKQKILNEYLKV
+128 IIESQKILNEYLKV
-142 GNNLFDNGFY
+142 GNNLFNNGFY
-152 ERAKRYGNVALK
+152 ERAKRYGNVALT
-164 LQPNSKKAIDLID
+164 LQPNSKEAVDLID
-177 RSEVEIQRQENSNLR
+177 RAEVEIQRNENSNLR
-192 FKIYESVEDA
+192 FKIYESVEEA

-215 NEVYSYYLKAKAAYD
+215 NEVYSYYLKAKDAYD

-256 ELKKISNS
+256 DLKKISNS
-264 AWNNLSEYHDLEKSE
+264 AWNNLSEYHNLEKNE
-279 DQQIFDKKYEGYLA
+279 EQQIFDKKYEGYLA

-314 QMQYDPDVKFY
+314 QMQSDPDVKFY

-346 ESFELE
+346 ESFE
-352 SFENANDIYF
+352 NANDIYF

-374 YFKGMTSV
+374 YFKGMTCV

-391 LRDLTIVTI
+391 LRDLTIITI
-400 DNEGNFY
+400 DNEGKFY

-413 YAKVLPVSVKNIS
+413 YAKVLPVSVKNIP
-426 PSVKQLMGIENDVET
+426 PSVKQLMGIEDDVES
-441 IPYIMLK
+441 IPYLMLK

-460 PVYTYVDGSVG
+460 PVYTYSDGSVG

-490 KLKNDVT
+490 NFKNNVT
-497 SIPLGELLNLAR
+497 SIPLPQLLKLAK
-509 ISEEYGFPQEMFSQT
+509 ISEQYGFLEEMFTQSCL
-524 FIDRIFYPVWI
+524 DRLFYPIWI
-535 LILFILI
+535 LILFLLI
-542 ATFAWNNR
+542 STFAWNNR
-550 VGNGQYFK
+550 VGSGQYFK
-558 LTWVFAFPEFLV
+558 LTWVFAFPEFLL
-570 ISYTFYKLSMF
+570 ISYVFYKLSMF
-581 IFKLM
+581 IFKLI

-591 GIFGFLNA
+591 GVFGFLNA
-599 CIAAVIVYFVIMVL
+599 CISALIFYLVMMVL

>member
-1 MNCGVFGNMKKN
+1 MKKN

-20 LMFSLILCLVFGF
+20 LIFSLIVCLIIGF
-33 MLNVTFEVSKN
+33 VLNVPFEVSKN
-44 SVIVYKILT
+44 SVFLYKILT
-53 GFELFVKYLP
+53 GLELFVKYLP

-77 FGQHCEGSV
+77 FGQHCEGSI
-86 VRFSQAMVERFKMI
+86 VRFSQAMVERFKKI
-100 MIFSLVLTF
+100 MIFSLMLTF
-109 VITMSNEVFGTLI
+109 IITMSNEVFGTLI
-122 NRKKQT
+122 NRKKQS
-128 IVEKQKILNEYLKV
+128 IIESHKILNEYLKV
-142 GNNLFDNGFY
+142 GNNLFNNGFY
-152 ERAKRYGNVALK
+152 ERAKRYGNVALT
-164 LQPNSKKAIDLID
+164 LQPNSKEAVDLID
-177 RSEVEIQRQENSNLR
+177 RAEVEIQRNENSNLR
-192 FKIYESVEDA
+192 FKIYESVEEA

-215 NEVYSYYLKAKAAYD
+215 NEVYSYYLKAKDAYD

-256 ELKKISNS
+256 DLKKISNS
-264 AWNNLSEYHDLEKSE
+264 AWNNLSEYHNLEKNE
-279 DQQIFDKKYEGYLA
+279 EQQIFDKKYEGYLA

-314 QMQYDPDVKFY
+314 HMQSDPDVKFY

-346 ESFELE
+346 ESFE
-352 SFENANDIYF
+352 NANDIYF

-374 YFKGMTSV
+374 YFKGMTCV

-391 LRDLTIVTI
+391 LRDLTIITI

-413 YAKVLPVSVKNIS
+413 YAKVLPVSVKNIP
-426 PSVKQLMGIENDVET
+426 PSVKQLMGIEDDVES
-441 IPYIMLK
+441 IPYLMLK

-460 PVYTYVDGSVG
+460 PVYTYSDGSVG

-490 KLKNDVT
+490 NFKNDVT
-497 SIPLGELLNLAR
+497 SIPLPQLLRLAR
-509 ISEEYGFPQEMFSQT
+509 ISEQYGFSEQMFTQSC
-524 FIDRIFYPVWI
+524 IDRIFYPIWM
-535 LILFILI
+535 LILFLLI
-542 ATFAWNNR
+542 STFAWNNR
-550 VGNGQYFK
+550 MGNGQYFK
-558 LTWVFAFPEFLV
+558 LTWVFAFPEFLL
-570 ISYTFYKLSMF
+570 ISYVFYKLSMF

-591 GIFGFLNA
+591 GVFGFLNA
-599 CIAAVIVYFVIMVL
+599 CISALIFYLVMMVL

>member
-1 MNCGVFGNMKKN
+1 MKKN

-20 LMFSLILCLVFGF
+20 LIFSLIVCLIIGF
-33 MLNVTFEVSKN
+33 VLNVPFEVSKN
-44 SVIVYKILT
+44 SVFLYKILT
-53 GFELFVKYLP
+53 GLELFVKYLP
-63 VFIIASFILTFSVH
+63 VFIIAAFILTFSVH
-77 FGQHCEGSV
+77 LGHHCEGSI
-86 VRFSQAMVERFKMI
+86 VRFSQAMVERFKKI
-100 MIFSLVLTF
+100 MIFSLILTF
-109 VITMSNEVFGTLI
+109 IITMSNEVFGTFI
-122 NRKKQT
+122 DRKKQS
-128 IVEKQKILNEYLKV
+128 IIENQKILNEYLKV
-142 GNNLFDNGFY
+142 GNNLFNNGFY
-152 ERAKRYGNVALK
+152 ERAKRYGNVALT
-164 LQPNSKKAIDLID
+164 LQPNSKEAVDLID
-177 RSEVEIQRQENSNLR
+177 RAEVEIQRNENSNLR
-192 FKIYESVEDA
+192 FKIYESVEEA

-215 NEVYSYYLKAKAAYD
+215 NEVYSYYLKAKDAYD

-256 ELKKISNS
+256 DLKKISNS
-264 AWNNLSEYHDLEKSE
+264 AWNNLSEYHNLEKNE
-279 DQQIFDKKYEGYLA
+279 EQQIFDKKYEGYLA

-314 QMQYDPDVKFY
+314 QMQSDPDVKFY

-346 ESFELE
+346 ESFE
-352 SFENANDIYF
+352 NANDIYF

-374 YFKGMTSV
+374 YFKGMTCV
-382 EETGNSVQY
+382 QETGNSVQY
-391 LRDLTIVTI
+391 LRDLTIITI

-413 YAKVLPVSVKNIS
+413 YAKVLPVSVKNIP
-426 PSVKQLMGIENDVET
+426 PSVKQLMGIEDDVES
-441 IPYIMLK
+441 IPYLMLK

-460 PVYTYVDGSVG
+460 PVYTYSDGSVG

-490 KLKNDVT
+490 NFKNNVT
-497 SIPLGELLNLAR
+497 SIPLPQLLKLAK
-509 ISEEYGFPQEMFSQT
+509 ISEQYGFLEEMFTQSCL
-524 FIDRIFYPVWI
+524 DRLFYPIWI
-535 LILFILI
+535 LILFLLI
-542 ATFAWNNR
+542 STFAWNNR

-570 ISYTFYKLSMF
+570 ISYVFYKLSMF
-581 IFKLM
+581 IFKLI

-591 GIFGFLNA
+591 GVFGFLNA
-599 CIAAVIVYFVIMVL
+599 CISALIFYLVMMVL

>member
-1 MNCGVFGNMKKN
+1 MKKN

-20 LMFSLILCLVFGF
+20 LIFSLIVCLIIGF
-33 MLNVTFEVSKN
+33 VLNVPFEVSKN
-44 SVIVYKILT
+44 SVFLYKILT
-53 GFELFVKYLP
+53 GLELFVQYLP

-77 FGQHCEGSV
+77 FGQHCEGSI
-86 VRFSQAMVERFKMI
+86 VRFSQAMVERFKKI
-100 MIFSLVLTF
+100 MIFSLMLTF
-109 VITMSNEVFGTLI
+109 IITMSNEVFGTLI
-122 NRKKQT
+122 NRKKQS
-128 IVEKQKILNEYLKV
+128 IIESQKILNEYLKV
-142 GNNLFDNGFY
+142 GNNLFNNGFY
-152 ERAKRYGNVALK
+152 ERAKRYGNVALT
-164 LQPNSKKAIDLID
+164 LQPNSKEAVDLID
-177 RSEVEIQRQENSNLR
+177 RAEVEIQRNENSNLR

-215 NEVYSYYLKAKAAYD
+215 NEVYSYYLKAKDAYD

-256 ELKKISNS
+256 DLKKISNS
-264 AWNNLSEYHDLEKSE
+264 AWNNLSEYHNLEKNE
-279 DQQIFDKKYEGYLA
+279 EQQIFDKKYEGYLA

-314 QMQYDPDVKFY
+314 QMQSDPDVKFY

-346 ESFELE
+346 ESFE
-352 SFENANDIYF
+352 NANDIYF
-362 ACNYKDG
+362 ACNYNDG

-374 YFKGMTSV
+374 YFKGMTCV
-382 EETGNSVQY
+382 QETGNSVQY
-391 LRDLTIVTI
+391 LRDLTIITI

-413 YAKVLPVSVKNIS
+413 YAKVLPVSVKNIP
-426 PSVKQLMGIENDVET
+426 PSVKQLMGIEDDVES
-441 IPYIMLK
+441 IPYLMLK

-460 PVYTYVDGSVG
+460 PVYTYSDGSVG

-490 KLKNDVT
+490 NFKNNVT
-497 SIPLGELLNLAR
+497 SIPLPQLLKLAK
-509 ISEEYGFPQEMFSQT
+509 ISEQYGFLEEMFTQSCL
-524 FIDRIFYPVWI
+524 DRLFYPIWI
-535 LILFILI
+535 LILFLLI
-542 ATFAWNNR
+542 STFAWNNR

-570 ISYTFYKLSMF
+570 ISYVFYKLSMF
-581 IFKLM
+581 IFKLI

-591 GIFGFLNA
+591 GVFGFLNA
-599 CIAAVIVYFVIMVL
+599 CISALIFYLVMMIL